1 MAMIATNLFAKDSAL
16 KLAITAQ
23 DFNRVKAAL
32 DAGCDPNESLGTS
45 TILSWAAA
53 WGCQV
58 DMVKLLLEKG
68 AKVDGVGSL
77 GLTPLT
83 SVVWGNAMPAD
94 IVAKNNKTNATIL
107 KHFTEEKAKEKG
119 WWAQTDITKFS
130 TSTEIAK
137 VLLDAGANPNYILGN
152 GLVKIGTPFLDAV
165 KENKLELVKVMLD
178 SKKVD
183 TEYRFDSYAEKS
195 IKVMNKLGAG
205 RLGDA
210 STERKWADVPMFNTP
225 LLFAIEKEKIELI
238 KILIEGGADINNGKK
253 FEWRE
258 SKAGVDINH
267 WEYRT
272 PLDVA
277 QKAKNPNKEIIDY
290 LISKGATNNK
300 E

>member
-1 MAMIATNLFAKDSAL
+1 MAMIATNSFAKDSAL
-16 KLAITAQ
+16 KIAITAQ
-23 DFNRVKAAL
+23 DFDRVKAAL

-58 DMVKLLLEKG
+58 NMVKLLLEKG

-94 IVAKNNKTNATIL
+94 IIAKNNKTNATIL

-119 WWAQTDITKFS
+119 WWAQTDTSKFS
-130 TSTEIAK
+130 TPSEIAK
-137 VLLDAGANPNYILGN
+137 VLLDAGANPNYLLGN

-165 KENKLELVKVMLD
+165 KEEKLELVKVMLD

-183 TEYRFDSYAEKS
+183 TELRFDQWAES
-195 IKVMNKLGAG
+195 VDRFVNTIHAGVYDNKEVA
-205 RLGDA
+205 RD
-210 STERKWADVPMFNTP
+210 WAKIPQFNSP
-225 LLFAIEKEKIELI
+225 LIFAVEKHNLELV
-238 KILIEGGADINNGKK
+238 KLLIEAGADMNNGKK
-253 FEWRE
+253 VSGYKGHTFGYL
-258 SKAGVDINH
+258 S
-267 WEYRT
+267 
-272 PLDVA
+272 PLDIAVD
-277 QKAKNPNKEIIDY
+277 KGFTDIIEY
-290 LISKGATNNK
+290 LKSKGALRNQ